1 MNIKRIFFML
11 RRLIV
16 MLVLVA
22 LFILALAAYKY
33 FSITQQIAMFSAPQP
48 PIEVAATEAVET
60 QWQTR
65 LPAIGTMT
73 AALGVELTA
82 EVNGT
87 VTEVLFTSGQ
97 QVETGQP
104 LLVMSS
110 AVEQA
115 SLQSAEAQANLARL
129 EFKRQENLLARQSI
143 SQSQFD
149 QARSSLQQSTSQAEE
164 LRAILAKKRINAPF
178 AGRIGISQVDPGDY
192 LSPGTSIATLQNLSS
207 LFVDFFM
214 PEQFY
219 PQLAIDQ
226 LVRIKVA
233 AFPEQAFE
241 GQIVAINPKV
251 EASTRNLQVRALVEN
266 PEEQLLPGM
275 FAELEVLQPL
285 ETPQIVVPETAI
297 TFTLYG
303 NSVYVI
309 KPRLDDDGQPQMH
322 EEEPV
327 LEVERRSVTTGDRR
341 DGQIVVL
348 TGLQAGEQVVTAG
361 QLKLDSQTR
370 VVVNNSNPL

>member
-1 MNIKRIFFML
+1 ML
-11 RRLIV
+11 RRLLV
-16 MLVLVA
+16 MLSLVVVFA
-22 LFILALAAYKY
+22 LALAAYKY
-33 FSITQQIAMFSAPQP
+33 WSITQQIALFTAPQP
-48 PIEVAATEAVET
+48 PIAVAATEAVET
-60 QWQTR
+60 RWQTR

-87 VTEVLFTSGQ
+87 VSAVLFTSGQ
-97 QVETGQP
+97 QVEAGQA
-104 LLVMSS
+104 LLVMNSN
-110 AVEQA
+110 VEQA
-115 SLQSAEAQANLARL
+115 SLKSAEAQANLAQL
-129 EFKRQENLLARQSI
+129 EFDRLENLLARQSI
-143 SQSQFD
+143 SRSQFD
-149 QARSSLQQSTSQAEE
+149 QARSALQQATSQAEE
-164 LRAILAKKRINAPF
+164 LRAILAKKRLNAPF
-178 AGRIGISQVDPGDY
+178 AGRIGIRQVDPGDY

-233 AFPEQAFE
+233 AFPQQAFE
-241 GQIVAINPKV
+241 GHIVAINPKV

-275 FAELEVLQPL
+275 FAELEVLQAL
-285 ETPQIVVPETAI
+285 ESLRIVVPETAI

-309 KPRLDDDGQPQMH
+309 KPRLNDQGEPVMEAD
-322 EEEPV
+322 EPV
-327 LEVERRSVTTGDRR
+327 LEVERRSVTTGERR
-341 DGQIVVL
+341 DGLVVVL
-348 TGLQAGEQVVTAG
+348 AGLQAGEQIVSAG
-361 QLKLDSQTR
+361 QLKLDSQAR

>member
-1 MNIKRIFFML
+1 MP

-16 MLVLVA
+16 MLTLVVLVV
-22 LFILALAAYKY
+22 LALAAYKY
-33 FSITQQIAMFSAPQP
+33 WSITQQIAMFTAPKP
-48 PIEVAATEAVET
+48 PIAVAATEAVET
-60 QWQTR
+60 PWQTR

-87 VTEVLFTSGQ
+87 VSEVLFSSGQ
-97 QVETGQP
+97 QVKAGQP

-110 AVEQA
+110 DVEQA
-115 SLQSAEAQANLARL
+115 SLKSAEAQADLAQL
-129 EFKRQENLLARQSI
+129 EFKRQQNLLQRQSI

-149 QARSSLQQSTSQAEE
+149 QSRSTLQQASSQAAE

-178 AGRIGISQVDPGDY
+178 SGRIGISQVDPGDY
-192 LSPGTSIATLQNLSS
+192 LAPGTSIATLQNLES

-226 LVRIKVA
+226 LVKIRVA
-233 AFPEQAFE
+233 AFPEEAFE
-241 GQIVAINPKV
+241 GHIVAINPKV
-251 EASTRNLQVRALVEN
+251 EASSRNLQIRAMVDN
-266 PEEQLLPGM
+266 PDEKLLPGM

-285 ETPQIVVPETAI
+285 ETPQIVIPETAVI
-297 TFTLYG
+297 FTLYG

-309 KPRLDDDGQPQMH
+309 KPRVDDNNQPVMDK
-322 EEEPV
+322 EEPV
-327 LEVERRSVTTGDRR
+327 LEVERRSVTTGERR
-341 DGQIVVL
+341 EGQIVVL
-348 TGLQAGEQVVTAG
+348 SGLEAGEQIVTAG
-361 QLKLDSQTR
+361 QLKLDNKAR
-370 VVVNNSNPL
+370 VAINNSNPL

>member
-1 MNIKRIFFML
+1 ML

-16 MLVLVA
+16 MLILVVV
-22 LFILALAAYKY
+22 FVLALAAYKY
-33 FSITQQIAMFSAPQP
+33 SSITQQIAMFSAPQP
-48 PIEVAATEAVET
+48 PIAVAAAQAVET

-65 LPAIGTMT
+65 LPAIGSMT

-87 VTEVLFTSGQ
+87 VSEVLFTSGQ
-97 QVETGQP
+97 QVEEGQP
-104 LLVMSS
+104 LLVMNSD
-110 AVEQA
+110 VERA
-115 SLQSAEAQANLARL
+115 SLQSAEAQASLAQL

-143 SQSQFD
+143 SRSQFD
-149 QARSSLQQSTSQAEE
+149 QSRSTLQQSISQAEE

-192 LSPGTSIATLQNLSS
+192 LSPGASIATLQNLSS
-207 LFVDFFM
+207 LFVDFFL

-226 LVRIKVA
+226 QVRVKVA
-233 AFPEQAFE
+233 AFPEEAFE
-241 GQIVAINPKV
+241 GHIVAINPKV
-251 EASTRNLQVRALVEN
+251 EASTRNLQVRAMVDN
-266 PEEQLLPGM
+266 PDEKLLPGM
-275 FAELEVLQPL
+275 FAELEVLQPT

-309 KPRLDDDGQPQMH
+309 KPRLDDQGEPVM
-322 EEEPV
+322 EEDEAV
-327 LEVERRSVTTGDRR
+327 LEVERRSVTTGERR

-361 QLKLDSQTR
+361 QLKLDSQAR
-370 VVVNNSNPL
+370 VVVSNSNPL

>member
-1 MNIKRIFFML
+1 ML